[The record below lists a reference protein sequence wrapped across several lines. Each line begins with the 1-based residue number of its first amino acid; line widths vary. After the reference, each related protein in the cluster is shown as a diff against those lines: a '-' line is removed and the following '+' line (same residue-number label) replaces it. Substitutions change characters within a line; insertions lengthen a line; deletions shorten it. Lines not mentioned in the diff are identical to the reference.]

1 MHKLFLLA
9 WALPGLLAAE
19 TMDFSHVQQS
29 ALFNNPSI
37 LAAYFTI
44 DQARGRLI
52 QSGLWPNPEL
62 ALGYRSARILGGEGL
77 DRVSVGLMQRFPWSG
92 RLGRAADVSRVEV
105 AIALTD
111 VRNEER
117 KLILEVQKAFIEAQA
132 ASEKRAALQKLTASL
147 DSLIRLNEARR
158 QSGGTTAIEVN
169 ISRVEREGLRQRMIA
184 LEADEAAALARLKG
198 LLGMQTTAKLAI
210 SGSLAATIGQLRAS
224 TKSRTMYRP
233 DLVRTS
239 LEADAAGAEIA
250 LARAETWEDITVGVE
265 YEFEKMANGE
275 MGIMDVNFLGVR
287 VNIPLPAWN
296 RNQGKIAEQSAS
308 RQRARRDLIAA
319 KITIE
324 AEIEAAGVRSA
335 KSAAVADSIA
345 KDSIPLLDE
354 TLRILDS
361 AIQTGQADTSDAITL
376 SNQEIEQRL
385 FFVEAQA
392 SEAESLSDL
401 EAALGANR
409 YLNRDIFVH
418 SLHDGK
424 ADSGRPAPTRK
435 TSSTR

>member
-1 MHKLFLLA
+1 
-9 WALPGLLAAE
+9 
-19 TMDFSHVQQS
+19 
-29 ALFNNPSI
+29 
-37 LAAYFTI
+37 
-44 DQARGRLI
+44 
-52 QSGLWPNPEL
+52 
-62 ALGYRSARILGGEGL
+62 
-77 DRVSVGLMQRFPWSG
+77 
-92 RLGRAADVSRVEV
+92 
-105 AIALTD
+105 
-111 VRNEER
+111 
-117 KLILEVQKAFIEAQA
+117 
-132 ASEKRAALQKLTASL
+132 
-147 DSLIRLNEARR
+147 
-158 QSGGTTAIEVN
+158 
-169 ISRVEREGLRQRMIA
+169 MIA

-198 LLGMQTTAKLAI
+198 LLGMQKTAKLAI
-210 SGSLAATIGQLRAS
+210 TGSLAATIAQLRAS
-224 TKSRTMYRP
+224 TKGRTLYRP

-319 KITIE
+319 KIMIE
-324 AEIEAAGVRSA
+324 AEIEAARVRSA

-345 KDSIPLLDE
+345 MDSIPLLDE
-354 TLRILDS
+354 TLRILDN

-392 SEAESLSDL
+392 SEAGSLSDL

-418 SLHDGK
+418 SLQDGK
-424 ADSGRPAPTRK
+424 PDFVHPAPARK
-435 TSSTR
+435 SSSTR